1 VFEYE
6 LFICAA
12 HFIGDGMALHQFAN
26 DFFGLLDG
34 ASSQEALDQLVSNEW
49 KQHWGQIPTLVD
61 VRFHNVVIYS
71 TGLKWS

>member
-1 VFEYE
+1 MFEYE

-34 ASSQEALDQLVSNEW
+34 ASSQKELDQLVSNEW
-49 KQHWGQIPTLVD
+49 KQHWGQIPSLD
-61 VRFHNVVIYS
+61 VRFHNVVIYP